1 MDAGHRVDQR
11 AEGTGWSEDIDQL
24 LLDEMDKS
32 RQANVV
38 FAQHIGQRLEK
49 IGADIAQD
57 VGDRVV
63 GQEVPQERQLDAEH
77 LAAEPLLQCLE

>member
-38 FAQHIGQRLEK
+38 FAQHIGQLHRERCWE
-49 IGADIAQD
+49 ACC
-57 VGDRVV
+57 VV
-63 GQEVPQERQLDAEH
+63 SRAAVP
-77 LAAEPLLQCLE
+77 